1 MELWKYVWPARS
13 SAQVTQS
20 QDLEEEEEDWDKQL
34 AGTKLETYD
43 PEEVSKGRLVLRQP
57 RGTKSER

>member
-1 MELWKYVWPARS
+1 MERWKYVGVNPQPAQ
-13 SAQVTQS
+13 ATQS

-34 AGTKLETYD
+34 AGTKLRTYD